1 MKRSRNLTDR
11 AISEIVLIIDGWSG
25 PLAWNDV
32 ICKIE
37 ERSGHRYTR
46 QALANHESI
55 QRAFQN
61 RKSASRSTGNDRRPD
76 SASSELK
83 SAWQR
88 IDNLEAENDRLKFE
102 NAGLLEKFAR
112 WAYNASCKGLTEA
125 ILDRPLVEAQR
136 GRTDDR

>member
-11 AISEIVLIIDGWSG
+11 AIGDIVVIIDSWAG
-25 PLAWNDV
+25 PLSWSNL
-32 ICKIE
+32 ISKIE
-37 ERSGHRYTR
+37 ERSGNRYTR

-55 QRAFQN
+55 QKAFQK
-61 RKSASRSTGNDRRPD
+61 RKSSSRTTGGNRRSD

-88 IDNLEAENDRLKFE
+88 IDNLEAENDRLKLE
-102 NAGLLEKFAR
+102 NAGLLERFAC

-125 ILDRPLVEAQR
+125 MLDRPLLEAQR
-136 GRTDDR
+136 GRTRE